1 MNNHKLH
8 LLPLFILITGLV
20 TLTAGCKKK
29 DMSLKLNE
37 PRNIRGVVSYKRS
50 FPDLNDKHLA
60 VAQAVG
66 ICPPEDRDAAEKMK
80 EQLIHITDNQ
90 FYTVDS
96 LTHSIPYLIPSAAQL
111 LEDIGHNFQDSL
123 RNLNASVY
131 KIKVTSVTRTVD
143 DVKNLKKRNTNS
155 SQNSAHRYG
164 TTFDVSWARYTKV
177 DESDTLN
184 IDKDRLKMV
193 LAFVLR
199 DLKREERCYVKHE
212 RKQGCFHI
220 TVREK
225 K

>member
-1 MNNHKLH
+1 MVGVTGIFERISF
-8 LLPLFILITGLV
+8 LLQKSLFVFHGH
-20 TLTAGCKKK
+20 
-29 DMSLKLNE
+29 
-37 PRNIRGVVSYKRS
+37 RFS
-50 FPDLNDKHLA
+50 FC
-60 VAQAVG
+60 G
-66 ICPPEDRDAAEKMK
+66 I
-80 EQLIHITDNQ
+80 
-90 FYTVDS
+90 Y
-96 LTHSIPYLIPSAAQL
+96 AQL

-193 LAFVLR
+193 LAMVLR

>member
-1 MNNHKLH
+1 MMKK
-8 LLPLFILITGLV
+8 IICSIGLIVAACSVAVICSSCG
-20 TLTAGCKKK
+20 KKEERGE
-29 DMSLKLNE
+29 LKRIWYN
-37 PRNIRGVVSYKRS
+37 GSYNRDFK
-50 FPDLNDKHLA
+50 DLNDVHLA
-60 VAQAVG
+60 EAKRIG
-66 ICPPEDRDAAEKMK
+66 IKPASNREEAEKVKK
-80 EQLIHITDNQ
+80 EMEEIETNE
-90 FYTVDS
+90 YYEVEK

-193 LAFVLR
+193 LR

>member
-1 MNNHKLH
+1 MKKIV
-8 LLPLFILITGLV
+8 FSIWLIVATFSVAAICSSCG
-20 TLTAGCKKK
+20 KKEERGE
-29 DMSLKLNE
+29 LKRIWYNGSYNRDLKEEREARLNRE
-37 PRNIRGVVSYKRS
+37 INKQELQLKKNR
-50 FPDLNDKHLA
+50 
-60 VAQAVG
+60 
-66 ICPPEDRDAAEKMK
+66 EEAEKVKK
-80 EQLIHITDNQ
+80 EMEEIETNE
-90 FYTVDS
+90 YYEVEK

-123 RNLNASVY
+123 RNLNASIY
-131 KIKVTSVTRTVD
+131 KVKVTSVTRTVD

-164 TTFDVSWARYTKV
+164 TTFDVSWVRYTKV

-193 LAFVLR
+193 LAMVLR

>member
-1 MNNHKLH
+1 MNEKEKVLTH
-8 LLPLFILITGLV
+8 LDISYSYELAKRMEMYRCNPVLGYRSAGSKAEFLTGEML
-20 TLTAGCKKK
+20 KKE
-29 DMSLKLNE
+29 MEEIETNE
-37 PRNIRGVVSYKRS
+37 YYEV
-50 FPDLNDKHLA
+50 
-60 VAQAVG
+60 
-66 ICPPEDRDAAEKMK
+66 EK
-80 EQLIHITDNQ
+80 
-90 FYTVDS
+90 

-164 TTFDVSWARYTKV
+164 TTFDVSWVRYTKV

-193 LAFVLR
+193 LAMVLR

>member
-1 MNNHKLH
+1 M
-8 LLPLFILITGLV
+8 
-20 TLTAGCKKK
+20 
-29 DMSLKLNE
+29 
-37 PRNIRGVVSYKRS
+37 
-50 FPDLNDKHLA
+50 
-60 VAQAVG
+60 
-66 ICPPEDRDAAEKMK
+66 EK
-80 EQLIHITDNQ
+80 
-90 FYTVDS
+90 

-193 LAFVLR
+193 LAMVLR
-199 DLKREERCYVKHE
+199 VAMSNTNASKVVS
-212 RKQGCFHI
+212 I
-220 TVREK
+220 
-225 K
+225 

>member
-1 MNNHKLH
+1 MEE
-8 LLPLFILITGLV
+8 IET
-20 TLTAGCKKK
+20 
-29 DMSLKLNE
+29 NE
-37 PRNIRGVVSYKRS
+37 YYEV
-50 FPDLNDKHLA
+50 
-60 VAQAVG
+60 
-66 ICPPEDRDAAEKMK
+66 EK
-80 EQLIHITDNQ
+80 
-90 FYTVDS
+90 

-143 DVKNLKKRNTNS
+143 DVKN
-155 SQNSAHRYG
+155 G

-193 LAFVLR
+193 LAMVLR